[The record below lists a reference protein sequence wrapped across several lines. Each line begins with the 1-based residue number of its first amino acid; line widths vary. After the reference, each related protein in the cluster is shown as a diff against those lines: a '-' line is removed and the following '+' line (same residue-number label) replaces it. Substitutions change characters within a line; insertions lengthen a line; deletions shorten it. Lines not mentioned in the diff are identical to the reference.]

1 MSLVALALPTAS
13 EKQVLLDMSA
23 LDYSLLFIYFAFVLA
38 IGAAVRRSVKSSSDF
53 LQAGRALP
61 AWIAGL
67 AFIAANLGAT
77 EILGFAANGAQYG
90 WASVHYYWI
99 GAIPAM
105 VFLGIV
111 MMPFYYGSKVRSVPE
126 YLKARYNNQT
136 HLVNAASFA
145 LSAVLIAGV
154 NLYSLAIVLRALLGW
169 SLPLAIFVAA
179 IFVLMYILVGGLTG
193 AVYNEVLQFFVILAG
208 LIPLTV
214 VAVAVVGG
222 PQEMMERL
230 SHYPEYWTHPW
241 SGTAISPETAEP
253 NPIGNW
259 VGIVLGQ
266 AFILSFGY
274 WTTNFAE
281 VQRAMSARNLNS
293 ARRAPIIGAFPKIFI
308 PFIVLVP
315 GIVAALI
322 IPGLGTEEALAENPN
337 LTYTN
342 AIPILMG
349 ELLPTGVLGVAVTG
363 LVAAFMAGMAANVS
377 SFNTVMTY
385 DIVQGYIAKNKPDSF
400 YLNFGRIIT
409 IVGVFI
415 GIATAFIAAQ
425 YNNINEYLQTLF
437 SFFQAPVFV
446 TFILGMFW
454 RRTSAQGGFWGLI
467 SGTAAAGFVWIYSLV
482 EPRLLPQLVRAGHVD
497 GHRRRRGRPVGHRH
511 RHQVHRPQAGVRAG
525 RAREGPGDP
534 RCLRRRRGC
543 LVPIPRVPG
552 HLRHCSGNVDVRP
565 VPLLLTVPSRRPR
578 CHPPASRPDC
588 WTCGSSSR

>member
-1 MSLVALALPTAS
+1 MSLMALAALPAAES
-13 EKQVLLDMSA
+13 KNVLLDMSF
-23 LDYSLLFIYFAFVLA
+23 LDYTVLIIYFFFVIA
-38 IGAAVRRSVKSSSDF
+38 IGAAVRRSVKSSDDF
-53 LQAGRALP
+53 LSAGRALP

-77 EILGFAANGAQYG
+77 EILGFAANGAQFG

-105 VFLGIV
+105 VFLGVV
-111 MMPFYYGSKVRSVPE
+111 MMPFYYGSKIRSVPE
-126 YLKARYNNQT
+126 YLKARYNRPT
-136 HLVNAASFA
+136 HLVNAATFA

-169 SLPLAIFVAA
+169 ALAPSILVAA
-179 IFVLMYILVGGLTG
+179 VFVLIYILAGGLTG
-193 AVYNEVLQFFVILAG
+193 AVYNEVLQFFVIIAG
-208 LIPLTV
+208 LIPLTI
-214 VAVAVVGG
+214 VAIAAAGG
-222 PQEMMERL
+222 PAEIMDRL
-230 SHYPEYWTHPW
+230 SHYPEYWTQPW
-241 SGTAISPETAEP
+241 SGTAINPEGDP

-293 ARRAPIIGAFPKIFI
+293 ARRAPIIGAFPKMFI
-308 PFIVLVP
+308 PFIVLLP
-315 GIVAALI
+315 GILAALL
-322 IPGLGTEEALAENPN
+322 IPGLGTEEALAENPE

-349 ELLPTGVLGVAVTG
+349 QLLPTGVLGVAVTG

-377 SFNTVMTY
+377 SFNAVMTY
-385 DIVQGYIAKNKPDSF
+385 DIWQGYVAKNKPDKY

-409 IVGVFI
+409 IVGIVV

-454 RRTSAQGGFWGLI
+454 RRTTAWGGFWGLI
-467 SGTAAAGFVWIYSLV
+467 TGTSAAGLIWVYSAIDDDFFRSSFEQAMWMGIV
-482 EPRLLPQLVRAGHVD
+482 A
-497 GHRRRRGRPVGHRH
+497 
-511 RHQVHRPQAGVRAG
+511 AGVDLWVTVG
-525 RAREGPGDP
+525 
-534 RCLRRRRGC
+534 
-543 LVPIPRVPG
+543 V
-552 HLRHCSGNVDVRP
+552 SKF
-565 VPLLLTVPSRRPR
+565 TVPKPESELVGLVKGMEIRD
-578 CHPPASRPDC
+578 ASDTATVAWYRSPGFLGAVAIIMAMSMYLLFLI
-588 WTCGSSSR
+588 W